1 MYNIVVMDCDLI
13 SSFAK
18 INRIDLLETLFPD
31 AQLVITASVYNE
43 LLKTKEYGFDFL
55 DKIIQSNVGL
65 INIQKE
71 ERSVFEDFLQDYRI
85 HLGEAEGIAIAKCRG
100 GVFMTNDSRAVR
112 FCGEKGVKVLNLK
125 DVLRKI
131 AVDGIVDK
139 GEMLKLIRGIEN
151 EDRTYI
157 VGIDDILEGYE

>member
-1 MYNIVVMDCDLI
+1 MTPWI

-31 AQLVITASVYNE
+31 AQLAITASVYNE

-65 INIQKE
+65 INMQKE

-85 HLGEAEGIAIAKCRG
+85 HLGEAEGITIAKCRD

-112 FCGEKGVKVLNLK
+112 FCEENGVKVLNLK

-139 GEMLKLIRGIEN
+139 GEMLKLIRDIEN